1 MVMSLTRC
9 GCARR
14 SADADAVVVV
24 VGVLNSNFLASFE
37 NLESILSI
45 RFASRS
51 LSDTGAWHLRH

>member
-1 MVMSLTRC
+1 MMLSLISC

-24 VGVLNSNFLASFE
+24 GVMNSNFFASFG

-51 LSDTGAWHLRH
+51 LSDIGAWHLRH